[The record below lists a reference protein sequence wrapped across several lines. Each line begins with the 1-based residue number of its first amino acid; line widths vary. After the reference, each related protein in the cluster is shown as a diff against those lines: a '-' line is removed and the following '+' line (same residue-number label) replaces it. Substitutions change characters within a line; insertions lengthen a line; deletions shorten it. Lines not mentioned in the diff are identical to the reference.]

1 MVFCPNKQPSFEP
14 FVGLDLMARIN
25 NGKIK
30 GNKMRSLNACAP
42 ECPQAA
48 DPTGRGRGY
57 MMMVCPMEATV
68 SFRLGTR
75 EVTFTTTML
84 P

>member
-1 MVFCPNKQPSFEP
+1 MPVP
-14 FVGLDLMARIN
+14 
-25 NGKIK
+25 
-30 GNKMRSLNACAP
+30 P

-48 DPTGRGRGY
+48 DPTGCGCGY